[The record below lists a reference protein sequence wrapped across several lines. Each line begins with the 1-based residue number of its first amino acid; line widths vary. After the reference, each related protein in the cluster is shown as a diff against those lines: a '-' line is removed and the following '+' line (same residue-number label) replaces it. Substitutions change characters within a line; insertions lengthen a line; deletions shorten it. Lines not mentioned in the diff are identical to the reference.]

1 MNPTSYQPP
10 VDKLLTLGLNLANQQ
25 HDYIAEL
32 GLGSQHIPDLIR
44 MGVDS
49 ALLNAESGSLEAWA
63 PVHAWRALGQLRAED
78 AIAPLIEL
86 FHDLED
92 SDAVSEELPKVFSD
106 IGAVA
111 ISQLAAY
118 LADDSHK
125 LLSRVNAINSLEEIA
140 KQDENARNLCIV
152 VLTQQLQKYQQNSP
166 ELNGFIIAAL
176 INLQGKISAP
186 VVKLAF
192 ESQQVAED
200 IVGNWADVQEC
211 LGISSED
218 ELQELRIEAFLE
230 FAKIAEV
237 ATPVVEITTPISE
250 FEIEAEHDL
259 EEVGNEEHEKEQN
272 VIYEL
277 SSQVEN
283 LEINQEEVS
292 TNSDIIANKNIA
304 EIDIVEKLPI
314 KEQEVTELIADTS
327 QAEITPENIVDNSLS
342 IGEETVEE
350 TTSDI
355 DVIPEATITV
365 EETEINIVD
374 NIAND
379 SLEVSNNLSKKDQDK
394 NINHSQDEIDKSLTE
409 IREEI
414 NSVAPKLIESIV
426 PDQNRGFGKLSSS
439 KEKDKEKDKEKFKHK
454 KKKRNFIDL

>member
-1 MNPTSYQPP
+1 MMNLTSYQPP

-44 MGVDS
+44 MGVDN
-49 ALLNAESGSLEAWA
+49 ALLNAEPSSLEAWA
-63 PVHAWRALGQLRAED
+63 AVHAWRALGQLRAED
-78 AIAPLIEL
+78 AIAPLMQL
-86 FHDLED
+86 FHELED

-106 IGAVA
+106 IGAVV

-140 KQDENARNLCIV
+140 KHDENARNHCIV

-186 VVKLAF
+186 VVKLVF

-200 IVGNWADVQEC
+200 IVGGTWADVQEY

-218 ELQELRIEAFLE
+218 ELKESQIAAFLE
-230 FAKIAEV
+230 FAEITEV
-237 ATPVVEITTPISE
+237 ATPVVEITAPSSK
-250 FEIEAEHDL
+250 FEIAAESDL
-259 EEVGNEEHEKEQN
+259 EVVGDEEDEEEKN
-272 VIYEL
+272 AIDEL
-277 SSQVEN
+277 SLQVEN

-292 TNSDIIANKNIA
+292 NISDIIANEVTD
-304 EIDIVEKLPI
+304 EIDMVEESPI
-314 KEQEVTELIADTS
+314 NEQEVTELNAGTS
-327 QAEITPENIVDNSLS
+327 QSEITPENIVDNALNKE
-342 IGEETVEE
+342 EETVEE
-350 TTSDI
+350 KTSDV
-355 DVIPEATITV
+355 DMLPEATITV
-365 EETEINIVD
+365 EETDINIVENVD
-374 NIAND
+374 NIASD
-379 SLEVSNNLSKKDQDK
+379 SVELSNNLSK
-394 NINHSQDEIDKSLTE
+394 QDEIDKSLTE
-409 IREEI
+409 IREDRQ
-414 NSVAPKLIESIV
+414 SVEPKLIESIV
-426 PDQNRGFGKLSSS
+426 PEQNRGFGKLGSLKEKEKE
-439 KEKDKEKDKEKFKHK
+439 KEKDKFKQK